1 MKRWF
6 SNLPLAAKLRVMIAY
21 ALSIVLVL
29 SGSLFVL
36 AYLLRVRHSL
46 VLDVLALLVAG
57 FAAYALAG
65 RLQHAI
71 SRPIS
76 ELIRF
81 AHNVRESK
89 DFSIRAERTTDDDFG
104 SLIDGVNDMLADLE
118 KRDMNLRLYEKELEK
133 RVRERT
139 ARLDA
144 AVTEAQEAV
153 ARAEQASRAK
163 SDFLARMSHEIR
175 TPMNGILG
183 MAELLHHSATL
194 DDRQRR
200 YAATIHQ
207 SGHALLGIIN
217 DILDFSKIEAGKL
230 ELENAPYNLR
240 DIVEDAVEIL
250 AERAHSKGLELICDL
265 PAQLDI
271 TVRGDAQRLRQVIIN
286 LISNAVKFTER
297 GEIKVGARQVG
308 GDLLSA
314 VVRFEV
320 ADTGKGIQPENL
332 ASIFE
337 SFAQEDNS
345 TTRQYGGTGLGLAIC
360 KQLVELMGGEIGISS
375 TPGVGSIFFFTVPLA
390 ADPTAVCELRAG
402 GLERARMLLVD
413 DRLTSRAVVAQH
425 LRSWSVIVTE
435 VGSGR
440 EAMALLVRALGGQYD
455 ALILN
460 GQLADMDGATLSRAI
475 RGHHEYSDIPIVI
488 MNTVLV
494 ATPATAS
501 APRSRT
507 AYLTKP
513 VRRAALHACLAQF
526 MNHRSGA
533 VPALA
538 GAKAQA
544 ATTGASGQPKPK
556 AAARR
561 RVLIVEDNVVN
572 QEVARAMLQ
581 ELDVE
586 AVSAWSGEE
595 ALEKLAADRF
605 DAILMDCQMPRLDGY
620 ATTSRFRKWEQA
632 QQQPRTLIV
641 ALTAN
646 ALAGDSEK
654 CIAAGMDRYLSK
666 PFTIEQLHQAL
677 RPDGVDNAVA
687 ATEAQGGNVNLDQQT
702 LDRIRA
708 MSRPGGPDLLVRVID
723 LYVSSSNALI
733 DTMLAASRLE
743 DAVSLAHA
751 AHGLKSSSANV
762 GALALA
768 ELCSEV
774 EAAASAGRVE
784 QALRLVKK
792 LVTEH
797 RQVLRALETHN
808 VAA

>member
-6 SNLPLAAKLRVMIAY
+6 GNLPLAAKLRVMIAY
-21 ALSIVLVL
+21 ALGV
-29 SGSLFVL
+29 
-36 AYLLRVRHSL
+36 
-46 VLDVLALLVAG
+46 ALLVSGPLCIAAWVLRLRYAMVIEPLALVCGALAG
-57 FAAYALAG
+57 YALAV

-76 ELIRF
+76 ELMQV
-81 AHNVRESK
+81 AHEVRERK
-89 DFSIRAERTTDDDFG
+89 DYSLRAERTTDDDFG
-104 SLIDGVNDMLADLE
+104 SLVDGVNGMLDDLE
-118 KRDMNLRLYEKELEK
+118 KRDINLRLYEKELER

-144 AVTEAQEAV
+144 AVKEAGEAA

-183 MAELLHHSATL
+183 MAELLHHSTAL

-207 SGHALLGIIN
+207 SGHALLKIIN

-230 ELENAPYNLR
+230 ELDKAPYNLR
-240 DIVEDAVEIL
+240 DIVEEAVEIL
-250 AERAHSKGLELICDL
+250 AERAHSKGLELICDV
-265 PAQLDI
+265 PSQLDI
-271 TVRGDAQRLRQVIIN
+271 TVKGDAQRLRQVIIN
-286 LISNAVKFTER
+286 LLSNAVKFTER
-297 GEIKVGARQVG
+297 GEVKVSARQVG

-320 ADTGKGIQPENL
+320 SDTGKGIQKENL
-332 ASIFE
+332 GTIFE

-360 KQLVELMGGEIGISS
+360 KQLVELMGGQIGIDS
-375 TPGVGSIFFFTVPLA
+375 TPGVGSTFFFTVPLA
-390 ADPTAVCELRAG
+390 ADPTAVRELRAG
-402 GLERARMLLVD
+402 GLERARVLLVD
-413 DRLTSRAVVAQH
+413 DKLTTRAVVAAH

-435 VGSGR
+435 AGSGR
-440 EAMALLVRALGGQYD
+440 EALTILDRALGGQFD
-455 ALILN
+455 ALLLN
-460 GQLADMDGATLSRAI
+460 GQLADMDGATLTRTI
-475 RGHHEYSDIPIVI
+475 RSHHLYGEIPVVV

-494 ATPATAS
+494 AAPPAES
-501 APRSRT
+501 AQQNRT

-513 VRRAALHACLAQF
+513 VRRAALHAALSQF

-538 GAKAQA
+538 AAAAQA
-544 ATTGASGQPKPK
+544 AEQAGTHPSGV
-556 AAARR
+556 AARR
-561 RVLIVEDNVVN
+561 RVLVVEDNVVN

-581 ELDVE
+581 ELDIE
-586 AVSAWSGEE
+586 AISAWSGEE
-595 ALEKLAADRF
+595 ALAILAADRF
-605 DAILMDCQMPRLDGY
+605 DAILMDCQMPKLDGY
-620 ATTSRFRKWEQA
+620 ATTTRFRAWERA
-632 QQQPRTLIV
+632 QQQPRTLVV

-646 ALAGDSEK
+646 ALAGDAEK

-666 PFTIEQLHQAL
+666 PFTIEQLEQVLKPEGAAAGATETEA
-677 RPDGVDNAVA
+677 PA
-687 ATEAQGGNVNLDQQT
+687 ATVNLDQQT

-708 MSRPGGPDLLVRVID
+708 MSRPGGPNLLVRVID

-743 DAVSLAHA
+743 EGSSLAHA
-751 AHGLKSSSANV
+751 AHALKSSSANV

-774 EAAASAGRVE
+774 ETAARAGHMQ
-784 QALRLVKK
+784 QALESVKRLVS
-792 LVTEH
+792 EH
-797 RQVLRALETHN
+797 RQVLRALEERSL
-808 VAA
+808 AA

>member
-21 ALSIVLVL
+21 ALAVVLLLAGTVCVAAMLLGVPHRFALELPALVL
-29 SGSLFVL
+29 
-36 AYLLRVRHSL
+36 
-46 VLDVLALLVAG
+46 AG
-57 FAAYALAG
+57 LIAYALAS

-76 ELIRF
+76 ELIQV
-81 AHNVRESK
+81 AHAVRESK

-118 KRDMNLRLYEKELEK
+118 KRDRNLRLYENELEK

-144 AVTEAQEAV
+144 AVIEAQEAV
-153 ARAEQASRAK
+153 GRAEQASRSK

-175 TPMNGILG
+175 TPMNGVLG

-200 YAATIHQ
+200 YAATIYQ

-230 ELENAPYNLR
+230 ELEKTPYNLR

-250 AERAHSKGLELICDL
+250 AERAHTKGLELICDL
-265 PAQLDI
+265 PSNLDI
-271 TVRGDAQRLRQVIIN
+271 TVLGDAQRLRQVIIN
-286 LISNAVKFTER
+286 LLSNAVKFTER
-297 GEIKVGARQVG
+297 GEIKVSARQVG

-314 VVRFEV
+314 LVRFEV
-320 ADTGKGIQPENL
+320 TDTGKGIQPENL
-332 ASIFE
+332 ATIFE

-375 TPGVGSIFFFTVPLA
+375 TPGVGSTFFFTAPLA
-390 ADPTAVCELRAG
+390 ADPTAVRELPAG
-402 GLERARMLLVD
+402 GLNRARMLIVD
-413 DRLTSRAVVAQH
+413 DNLTNREIVGQH
-425 LRSWSVIVTE
+425 LRSWGVMVSE
-435 VGSGR
+435 ASSGR
-440 EAMALLVRALGGQYD
+440 EAMAILDRALGGQYD
-455 ALILN
+455 ALILD
-460 GQLADMDGATLSRAI
+460 GQMPDMDGAALARAI
-475 RGHHEYSDIPIVI
+475 RAHHEYSDVPILM
-488 MNTVLV
+488 MNTVLT
-494 ATPATAS
+494 AAPAQTSEQQAK
-501 APRSRT
+501 A

-513 VRRAALHACLAQF
+513 VRRAALHACLSQF

-533 VPALA
+533 TLTLSSPAPQATAAA
-538 GAKAQA
+538 GAGRQQP
-544 ATTGASGQPKPK
+544 ASKPT
-556 AAARR
+556 R

-581 ELDVE
+581 ELEVE

-595 ALEKLAADRF
+595 ALEKLASERY
-605 DAILMDCQMPRLDGY
+605 DAILMDCQMPKLDGY
-620 ATTSRFRKWEQA
+620 ATTRRFREWEQA

-646 ALAGDSEK
+646 ALAGDAEK

-677 RPDGVDNAVA
+677 APEGADSSAAVA
-687 ATEAQGGNVNLDQQT
+687 DAHGASVALDQQT
-702 LDRIRA
+702 LERIRA
-708 MSRPGGPDLLVRVID
+708 MRRPGGPDLLIRVVD

-733 DTMLAASRLE
+733 DTMLAAARRE
-743 DAVSLAHA
+743 DLVSVAHA
-751 AHGLKSSSANV
+751 AHALKSSSANV
-762 GALALA
+762 GALAFA
-768 ELCSEV
+768 ELCGEL
-774 EAAASAGRVE
+774 EAAANGGRAE
-784 QALRLVKK
+784 PALGFVKK
-792 LVTEH
+792 LVAEH
-797 RQVLRALETHN
+797 RQVLRALEAQSK
-808 VAA
+808 AA